1 MPDQKLYT
9 FNRSDANEL
18 IRLIGNV
25 DIEFPEIVPKPIIE
39 SGGAIET
46 DLAYNFLAI
55 PARVTDI
62 TGGYVTRHGRQLC
75 YRVAT
80 VLTADGE
87 LRSFVLNT
95 SIWVYNASSLPIPEK
110 QFLPVMKINGFW
122 FVDQRGVQTDP
133 PTPNPEPV
141 QFSQDRLLDGDP
153 IQERILI

>member
-1 MPDQKLYT
+1 MPENKLYT
-9 FNRSDANEL
+9 FSKSDAGEL
-18 IRLIGNV
+18 IRLIGNS
-25 DIEFPEIVPKPIIE
+25 DIEFPEIVPQQIAGE
-39 SGGAIET
+39 GGGIET
-46 DLAYNFLAI
+46 DLVYNFLAI

-62 TGGYVTRHGRQLC
+62 TGGYITRHGRQVC

-80 VLTADGE
+80 VQTADGE
-87 LRSFVLNT
+87 LRSFVFNT
-95 SIWVYNASSLPIPEK
+95 SIWVYNASVLPIPEK

-141 QFSQDRLLDGDP
+141 LFSQDRLLDGDP